1 MDSERENDMRNFDLL
16 ALSKFDKSKKIRGD
30 VKPGE
35 YTIDVIVRLHGELR
49 VGDDYQSEIVAS
61 IPWQKVAAVLFDK
74 VNDVTIEGVLSE
86 ALGDI
91 DDSRIKDQ
99 ADAAMLALTGST
111 EKTCKGKVTQNL
123 IVEMAD
129 PRAL

>member
-1 MDSERENDMRNFDLL
+1 MDSERENEMRNFDLL

-30 VKPGE
+30 VEPGE

-49 VGDDYQSEIVAS
+49 VGEDYDSEIVAS

-74 VNDVTIEGVLSE
+74 VNDVTIESVLSE

-91 DDSRIKDQ
+91 DDSQIKDQ

-123 IVEMAD
+123 IVELAD